1 MVSAKLNV
9 VILPAVAGTV
19 TDFCAIWIRFFGNLK
34 QPKSLQTEEAT
45 EILNTVSDK
54 RGHANPNSGNLI
66 RLLLGEMRVMRPFTA
81 WGTATTVTALRDQR
95 DMNQSKMATSLNCHP
110 VQRIVGTSA
119 TYLIVLLNC
128 SHT

>member
-1 MVSAKLNV
+1 MLRAVGET
-9 VILPAVAGTV
+9 VIE
-19 TDFCAIWIRFFGNLK
+19 FCAIWICFFGNLR
-34 QPKSLQTEEAT
+34 QPKSLQTEEAR
-45 EILNTVSDK
+45 ELLNNVSDK

-81 WGTATTVTALRDQR
+81 WGTATTETALRDQR

-110 VQRIVGTSA
+110 VQRIVGSSG